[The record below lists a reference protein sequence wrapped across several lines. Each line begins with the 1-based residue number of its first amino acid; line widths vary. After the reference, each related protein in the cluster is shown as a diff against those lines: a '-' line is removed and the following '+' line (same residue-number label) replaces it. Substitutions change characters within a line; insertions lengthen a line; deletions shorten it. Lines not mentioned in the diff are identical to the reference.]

1 MLKKSLTLKLT
12 WFLPIFIL
20 IAACSGNSMQSAYVT
35 DYQKALESKGSL
47 PVENNEAVN
56 GFIEVFNQTQH
67 GEVADIIRQTY
78 AEQLYFND
86 TFRTITD
93 RNELIEYM
101 EQTGQQVDRLEV
113 QVQDVARSGHDIY
126 VRWIM
131 QMQFTVMGKQVDS
144 KSIGISQLR
153 FNEQGKIILHQDFW
167 DGVDGFYQ
175 HLPIIGYSLRKIRE
189 KL

>member
-1 MLKKSLTLKLT
+1 MLNKSSATKLT
-12 WFLPIFIL
+12 WLLPILIL
-20 IAACSGNSMQSAYVT
+20 ITACSGNAMQSAYVN
-35 DYQKALESKGSL
+35 DYQKALESKGSQ
-47 PVENNEAVN
+47 PVVNNEAVK

-67 GEVADIIRQTY
+67 GEVAEIIRQTY

-101 EQTGQQVDRLEV
+101 QQTGQQVDRLEV
-113 QVQDVARSGHDIY
+113 NVQDIARSGHDIY

-153 FNEQGKIILHQDFW
+153 FNDQGKIILHQDFW

-175 HLPIIGYSLRKIRE
+175 YLPIIGYSLKKIRE